1 MNPSKVYFT
10 DLRTNNG
17 GNLPQKL
24 QRLIRAAGIGSIDM
38 EKKFVAIKL
47 HFGEPGN
54 LSFLRP
60 NYAKAVA
67 DVVKE
72 QGGLPFLTDCNTLY
86 VGRRKHA
93 LEHIEAAQEN
103 GFSPLSTGCQI
114 IIGDGLKGTDEAEVR
129 VEGGEYVKTA
139 KIGRAV
145 MDADVFISLTH
156 FKGHESTGFGGAIK
170 NIGMGC
176 GSRAG
181 KMEQHCSGKVSSD
194 PQKCVG
200 CGACAKAC
208 AQGAIAYGKDRKAVI
223 DAEKCVGCGRCLG
236 HCNFDA
242 IHNRNWNAGDLL
254 NRKMAEYTK
263 AVLAGRPSFH
273 ISMVIDI
280 SPSCDCCSTNDA
292 PILPDIGMFASF
304 DPVALDQACA
314 DACKRQQPL
323 PNSQLAENMAAPGF
337 CDHHDHFIN
346 NAPETDWRV
355 CLEHAEKIG
364 VGTRAY
370 ELVRVK

>member
-1 MNPSKVYFT
+1 MTAVIIVSAIGLLCAILLVLASHFLAVPVDT
-10 DLRTNNG
+10 RAED
-17 GNLPQKL
+17 
-24 QRLIRAAGIGSIDM
+24 IR
-38 EKKFVAIKL
+38 
-47 HFGEPGN
+47 
-54 LSFLRP
+54 SFLP
-60 NYAKAVA
+60 GANCGACGYAGCDDYAKAVA
-67 DVVKE
+67 RGDAK
-72 QGGLPFLTDCNTLY
+72 PTLC
-86 VGRRKHA
+86 
-93 LEHIEAAQEN
+93 I
-103 GFSPLSTGCQI
+103 P
-114 IIGDGLKGTDEAEVR
+114 
-129 VEGGEYVKTA
+129 
-139 KIGRAV
+139 
-145 MDADVFISLTH
+145 
-156 FKGHESTGFGGAIK
+156 GGAAA
-170 NIGMGC
+170 
-176 GSRAG
+176 S
-181 KMEQHCSGKVSSD
+181 EQISAYLGVAAENAEPQKAVVRCSGTCEKCGDAMDDHGPDTCAACAALDRGKKACGYGCLGYGDCVKVCQFGALSIRDGVAHVEESL
-194 PQKCVG
+194 CTG

-314 DACKRQQPL
+314 DACNRQQPL

-355 CLEHAEKIG
+355 CLEHAEKVG